1 MRLAK
6 WRRIWVERIEL
17 KPDRN
22 ARCSGFE
29 PGLCWA
35 INKERIAGTL
45 QCQNFK
51 MR

>member
-6 WRRIWVERIEL
+6 WRRIWVERIE
-17 KPDRN
+17 PIVTPV
-22 ARCSGFE
+22 APGFE
-29 PGLCWA
+29 PGLCWG